1 MSSTLYIVGT
11 PIGNLDDISSRA
23 IKILNSVDVIA
34 CEDTRHSK
42 RLLSKFSIN
51 KKLISLH
58 QHNEEKKSSF
68 LIKEIQSGKTVAYI
82 SDAGTPGIS
91 DPGAYLVNKAL
102 EAKIKVIPIPGAS
115 SITTAFS
122 VAGVIS
128 TQFNFYG
135 FLPNTDSKSRNVIKQ
150 FYESQYTSVFFVSPH
165 RILKTLEILEEIYGL
180 EQRIFVG
187 RELTKLYETIY
198 KENLNDLLIK
208 FRKEKHNLKGEF
220 VIIIEGVEL
229 EQKNSNI
236 IEAENALRI
245 MLNELS
251 LNQSVKLVSQI
262 FKMKK
267 NEIYNL
273 ALGIK
278 NNDK

>member
-1 MSSTLYIVGT
+1 MDFY
-11 PIGNLDDISSRA
+11 
-23 IKILNSVDVIA
+23 
-34 CEDTRHSK
+34 
-42 RLLSKFSIN
+42 
-51 KKLISLH
+51 LIRTVRV
-58 QHNEEKKSSF
+58 EKSSNN
-68 LIKEIQSGKTVAYI
+68 LHNS
-82 SDAGTPGIS
+82 
-91 DPGAYLVNKAL
+91 
-102 EAKIKVIPIPGAS
+102 
-115 SITTAFS
+115 
-122 VAGVIS
+122 
-128 TQFNFYG
+128 QF
-135 FLPNTDSKSRNVIKQ
+135 
-150 FYESQYTSVFFVSPH
+150 TSVFFVSPH
-165 RILKTLEILEEIYGL
+165 RVLKTLELLEEIYGSM
-180 EQRIFVG
+180 QRIFIG

-198 KENLNDLLIK
+198 KENLDDLLIK

-220 VIIIEGVEL
+220 VIIIEAVEQ
-229 EQKNSNI
+229 EQKSSRN

>member
-23 IKILNSVDVIA
+23 LKILNSVDVIA

-42 RLLSKFSIN
+42 HLLSKFSIN
-51 KKLISLH
+51 KKLFSLH
-58 QHNEEKKSSF
+58 QHNEEKKTSL
-68 LIKEIQSGKTVAYI
+68 LIKEILRGKAIAYI

-91 DPGAYLVNKAL
+91 DPGAYLVKKAL
-102 EAKIKVIPIPGAS
+102 ESKIKVVPIPGAS
-115 SITTAFS
+115 SITAAFS
-122 VAGVIS
+122 AAGIVA

-135 FLPNTDSKSRNVIKQ
+135 FLPNTDSKSRKVIKQ
-150 FYESQYTSVFFVSPH
+150 FHGSQFTSVFFASPH
-165 RILKTLEILEEIYGL
+165 RILKTLELLAEIYGPN
-180 EQRIFVG
+180 QKIFIG

-208 FRKEKHNLKGEF
+208 FKKEKHNLKGEF
-220 VIIIEGVEL
+220 VIIIEGVEH
-229 EQKNSNI
+229 EQKNSSNI
-236 IEAENALRI
+236 EVENALRV

-267 NEIYNL
+267 NEIYTL

-278 NNDK
+278 NDDK

>member
-68 LIKEIQSGKTVAYI
+68 LIKEIQSGKTIAYI

-135 FLPNTDSKSRNVIKQ
+135 FLPNTDSKSRKVIKQ

-165 RILKTLEILEEIYGL
+165 RVLKTLEILEEIYGL

-198 KENLNDLLIK
+198 KENLKDLLFK
-208 FRKEKHNLKGEF
+208 FRNEKYNLKGEF
-220 VIIIEGVEL
+220 VIIIECIEL
-229 EQKNSNI
+229 DHKNSSNL
-236 IEAENALRI
+236 EAKEALKI

-251 LNQSVKLVSQI
+251 LNQSVKLVSKI

-278 NNDK
+278 NDDK

>member
-23 IKILNSVDVIA
+23 LKILNSVDVIA

-42 RLLSKFSIN
+42 HLLSKYSIK
-51 KKLISLH
+51 KKLFSLH
-58 QHNEEKKSSF
+58 QHNEEKKTSL
-68 LIKEIQSGKTVAYI
+68 LIKEILRGKAIAYI

-91 DPGAYLVNKAL
+91 DPGAYLVKKAL
-102 EAKIKVIPIPGAS
+102 ESKIKVVPIPGAS
-115 SITTAFS
+115 SITAAFS
-122 VAGVIS
+122 AAGIVA

-135 FLPNTDSKSRNVIKQ
+135 FLPNTDSKSRKVIKQ
-150 FYESQYTSVFFVSPH
+150 FHGSQLTSVFFASPH
-165 RILKTLEILEEIYGL
+165 RILKTLELLAEIYGPK
-180 EQRIFVG
+180 QKVFIG

-208 FRKEKHNLKGEF
+208 FKKEKHNLKGEF
-220 VIIIEGVEL
+220 VIIIEGVEHK
-229 EQKNSNI
+229 QKNLSN
-236 IEAENALRI
+236 IEAENALRV

>member
-68 LIKEIQSGKTVAYI
+68 LIKEIQSGKTIAYI

-135 FLPNTDSKSRNVIKQ
+135 FLPNTDSKSRKVIKQ

-165 RILKTLEILEEIYGL
+165 RVLKTLEILEEIYGL

-198 KENLNDLLIK
+198 KENLKDLLFK
-208 FRKEKHNLKGEF
+208 FRNEKYNLKGEF
-220 VIIIEGVEL
+220 VIIIECIEL
-229 EQKNSNI
+229 DHKNSSNL
-236 IEAENALRI
+236 EAEEALKI

-251 LNQSVKLVSQI
+251 LNQSVKLVSKI

-278 NNDK
+278 NDDK

>member
-23 IKILNSVDVIA
+23 IKILNCVDLIA

-42 RLLSKFSIN
+42 HLLSKYSIN
-51 KKLISLH
+51 KKLVSLH

-150 FYESQYTSVFFVSPH
+150 FYESQYTSIFFVSPH

-229 EQKNSNI
+229 EQKN
-236 IEAENALRI
+236 
-245 MLNELS
+245 
-251 LNQSVKLVSQI
+251 
-262 FKMKK
+262 
-267 NEIYNL
+267 
-273 ALGIK
+273 
-278 NNDK
+278 

>member
-1 MSSTLYIVGT
+1 MNSTLYIVGT

-23 IKILNSVDVIA
+23 LKILNSVDIIA

-42 RLLSKFSIN
+42 HLLSKFSIN
-51 KKLISLH
+51 KKLVSLH
-58 QHNEEKKSSF
+58 QHNEEKKSSL
-68 LIKEIQSGKTVAYI
+68 LIKEIQSGKAIAYI

-91 DPGAYLVNKAL
+91 DPGAYLVQKAL
-102 EAKIKVIPIPGAS
+102 EAKIKVVPIPGAS

-122 VAGVIS
+122 AAGIIT

-135 FLPNTDSKSRNVIKQ
+135 FMPNTDSKSRKVIKQ
-150 FYESQYTSVFFVSPH
+150 FHGSLFTSVFFVSPH
-165 RILKTLEILEEIYGL
+165 RVLKTLGLLEETYGS
-180 EQRIFVG
+180 EQMIFVG

-208 FRKEKHNLKGEF
+208 FRNEKNNLKGEF
-220 VIIIEGVEL
+220 VIIIEAIEREHKHSSSL
-229 EQKNSNI
+229 EV
-236 IEAENALRI
+236 ENALRI

-251 LNQSVKLVSQI
+251 LNQSVKLASQI

-278 NNDK
+278 NDGK

>member
-1 MSSTLYIVGT
+1 MNSALYIVGT
-11 PIGNLDDISSRA
+11 PIGNLDDITSRA
-23 IKILNSVDVIA
+23 LKILNTVDIIA

-42 RLLSKFSIN
+42 HLLSKFSIN

-58 QHNEEKKSSF
+58 QHNEKNKSQF
-68 LIKEIQSGKTVAYI
+68 LINEIQNGKTIAYV

-91 DPGAYLVNKAL
+91 DPGAFLVNKAL
-102 EAKIKVIPIPGAS
+102 DANINVIPIPGAS
-115 SITTAFS
+115 AITTAFS
-122 VAGVIS
+122 VAGIIS

-135 FLPNTDSKSRNVIKQ
+135 FLPNTDSKSRKVIKKLHGSQ
-150 FYESQYTSVFFVSPH
+150 FTSVFFASPH
-165 RILKTLEILEEIYGL
+165 RILKTLELLEEIYGSTQ
-180 EQRIFVG
+180 EIFIG
-187 RELTKLYETIY
+187 RELTKIYETIY

-220 VIIIEGVEL
+220 VIIIEGVEH
-229 EQKNSNI
+229 EQKNSSS
-236 IEAENALRI
+236 IEAENALKV

>member
-23 IKILNSVDVIA
+23 LKILKSVDVIA

-42 RLLSKFSIN
+42 HLLSKFSIN
-51 KKLISLH
+51 KKLVSLH
-58 QHNEEKKSSF
+58 QHNEEKKASL
-68 LIKEIQSGKTVAYI
+68 LIKEIQNGKAIAYI

-91 DPGAYLVNKAL
+91 DPGAYLVKKAL
-102 EAKIKVIPIPGAS
+102 ESKIKVVPIPGAS
-115 SITTAFS
+115 SITAAFS
-122 VAGVIS
+122 AAGIVA

-135 FLPNTDSKSRNVIKQ
+135 FLPNTDSKSRKVIEQ
-150 FYESQYTSVFFVSPH
+150 FHRSQFTSVFFVSPH
-165 RILKTLEILEEIYGL
+165 RILKTLGLIAEIYGSMQ
-180 EQRIFVG
+180 EIFIG

-198 KENLNDLLIK
+198 KESLNDLLIK

-220 VIIIEGVEL
+220 VIIIEGL
-229 EQKNSNI
+229 RHEQKNASNT
-236 IEAENALRI
+236 EAENALKI

>member
-1 MSSTLYIVGT
+1 L
-11 PIGNLDDISSRA
+11 
-23 IKILNSVDVIA
+23 
-34 CEDTRHSK
+34 
-42 RLLSKFSIN
+42 
-51 KKLISLH
+51 
-58 QHNEEKKSSF
+58 
-68 LIKEIQSGKTVAYI
+68 LIKEIQSGKAIAYI

-91 DPGAYLVNKAL
+91 DPGAYLVKKAL
-102 EAKIKVIPIPGAS
+102 ESKIKVVPIPGAS
-115 SITTAFS
+115 AITAAFS
-122 VAGVIS
+122 AAGIVA

-135 FLPNTDSKSRNVIKQ
+135 FLPNTDSKSRKVIEQ
-150 FYESQYTSVFFVSPH
+150 FHSSQFTSVFFVSPH
-165 RILKTLEILEEIYGL
+165 RILKTLGLIAEIYGSMQ
-180 EQRIFVG
+180 EIFIG

-220 VIIIEGVEL
+220 VIIIEGVEQ
-229 EQKNSNI
+229 EQKNSSSM
-236 IEAENALRI
+236 EAENALRI

>member
-23 IKILNSVDVIA
+23 LKILNSVDVIA

-42 RLLSKFSIN
+42 HLLSKFSIN
-51 KKLISLH
+51 KKLVSLH
-58 QHNEEKKSSF
+58 QHNEEKKASL
-68 LIKEIQSGKTVAYI
+68 LIKEIQSGKAIAYI

-91 DPGAYLVNKAL
+91 DPGAYLVKKAL
-102 EAKIKVIPIPGAS
+102 ESKIKVVPIPGAS
-115 SITTAFS
+115 SITAAFS
-122 VAGVIS
+122 AAGIVA

-135 FLPNTDSKSRNVIKQ
+135 FLPNTDSKSRKVIKQ
-150 FYESQYTSVFFVSPH
+150 FHGSKFATVFFVSPH
-165 RILKTLEILEEIYGL
+165 RILKTLELLDEIYDSM
-180 EQRIFVG
+180 QVVFIG

-198 KENLNDLLIK
+198 KENLKDLLIK

-220 VIIIEGVEL
+220 VIIIEGLEQ
-229 EQKNSNI
+229 EQKNSSNN
-236 IEAENALRI
+236 EAENALRI

>member
-11 PIGNLDDISSRA
+11 PIGNLDDISFRA
-23 IKILNSVDVIA
+23 LKVLNSVDVIA

-42 RLLSKFSIN
+42 HLLSKFSIN

-58 QHNEEKKSSF
+58 KHNEEKKSNF
-68 LIKEIQSGKTVAYI
+68 LIKEIQSGKEIAYI

-91 DPGAYLVNKAL
+91 DPGSYLVKKAL
-102 EAKIKVIPIPGAS
+102 EYKIKVVPIPGAS

-122 VAGVIS
+122 AAGIIA

-135 FLPNTDSKSRNVIKQ
+135 FLPNTDSKSRKAIKQ
-150 FYESQYTSVFFVSPH
+150 FYESQFTSIFFVSPH
-165 RILKTLEILEEIYGL
+165 RVLKTLEILKEIYGL
-180 EQRIFVG
+180 NQKIFIG

-198 KENLNDLLIK
+198 KENLKDLLFK
-208 FRKEKHNLKGEF
+208 FKNEKNNLKGEF
-220 VIIIEGVEL
+220 VIIIEPIECDHINL
-229 EQKNSNI
+229 SNLV
-236 IEAENALRI
+236 AEDALKI

-251 LNQSVKLVSQI
+251 LNQSVKLVSKI
-262 FKMKK
+262 FKIKK

-278 NNDK
+278 NNDR

>member
-23 IKILNSVDVIA
+23 LKILKSVDVIA
-34 CEDTRHSK
+34 CENTRHS
-42 RLLSKFSIN
+42 RHLLSKFSIN
-51 KKLISLH
+51 KKLVSLH
-58 QHNEEKKSSF
+58 QHNEEKKASL
-68 LIKEIQSGKTVAYI
+68 LIKEIQNGKAIAYI

-91 DPGAYLVNKAL
+91 DPGAYLVKKAL
-102 EAKIKVIPIPGAS
+102 ESKIKVVPIPGAS
-115 SITTAFS
+115 SITAAFS
-122 VAGVIS
+122 AAGIVA

-135 FLPNTDSKSRNVIKQ
+135 FLPNTDSRSRKVIEQ
-150 FYESQYTSVFFVSPH
+150 FHRSQFTSVFFVSPH
-165 RILKTLEILEEIYGL
+165 RILKTLDLLAEIYGPM
-180 EQRIFVG
+180 QKIFIG

-208 FRKEKHNLKGEF
+208 FKKEKHNIKGEF
-220 VIIIEGVEL
+220 VIIIEGVEH
-229 EQKNSNI
+229 EQKNSSN
-236 IEAENALRI
+236 IEAENALMV

-262 FKMKK
+262 YKMKK

>member
-1 MSSTLYIVGT
+1 MNSALYIVGT
-11 PIGNLDDISSRA
+11 PIGNLDDITSRA
-23 IKILNSVDVIA
+23 LKILNTVDIIA

-42 RLLSKFSIN
+42 HLLSKFSIN

-58 QHNEEKKSSF
+58 QHNEKNKSEF
-68 LIKEIQSGKTVAYI
+68 LIKEIQNGKTIAYV

-102 EAKIKVIPIPGAS
+102 DAKIKVVPIPGAS
-115 SITTAFS
+115 AITTAFS
-122 VAGVIS
+122 VAGIIS

-135 FLPNTDSKSRNVIKQ
+135 FLPNTDSKSKKVIEQ
-150 FYESQYTSVFFVSPH
+150 FYKSQITTIFFVSPH
-165 RILKTLEILEEIYGL
+165 RVLKILEFLNEIYGSDQ
-180 EQRIFVG
+180 EIFIG

-198 KENLNDLLIK
+198 KERLQDLLTK
-208 FRKEKHNLKGEF
+208 FKDEKNNLKGEF
-220 VIIIEGVEL
+220 VIIIEGRNEEKKSSCNL
-229 EQKNSNI
+229 EI
-236 IEAENALRI
+236 ENALRV

-251 LNQSVKLVSQI
+251 LNQSVRLISNIYKI
-262 FKMKK
+262 KK

>member
-23 IKILNSVDVIA
+23 LKILHNVDLIA
-34 CEDTRHSK
+34 CEDTRHSSH
-42 RLLSKFSIN
+42 LLSKFSIN
-51 KKLISLH
+51 KKLVSLH
-58 QHNEEKKSSF
+58 QHNEEKKSCA
-68 LIKEIQSGKTVAYI
+68 LIKEIQSGKTIAYI

-102 EAKIKVIPIPGAS
+102 EAKIRVIPIPGAS

-122 VAGVIS
+122 AAGVIS

-135 FLPNTDSKSRNVIKQ
+135 FLPNTDSKSKKVIKKL
-150 FYESQYTSVFFVSPH
+150 YESQVTSVFFVSPH
-165 RILKTLEILEEIYGL
+165 RVLKTLELLEEIYGL
-180 EQRIFVG
+180 EKRIFIG

-198 KENLNDLLIK
+198 KENLKDLLFK
-208 FRKEKHNLKGEF
+208 FRNEKHNLKGEF
-220 VIIIEGVEL
+220 VIIIEAMEC
-229 EQKNSNI
+229 EQKNSSNF
-236 IEAENALRI
+236 EAEEALKI

-262 FKMKK
+262 FKIKK
-267 NEIYNL
+267 NETYTL

-278 NNDK
+278 NGDK

>member
-1 MSSTLYIVGT
+1 MNSALYIVGT
-11 PIGNLDDISSRA
+11 PIGNLDDITSRA
-23 IKILNSVDVIA
+23 LKILNTVDIIA

-42 RLLSKFSIN
+42 HLLSKFSIN

-58 QHNEEKKSSF
+58 QHNEKNKSEF
-68 LIKEIQSGKTVAYI
+68 IIKEIQNGKTIAYV

-102 EAKIKVIPIPGAS
+102 DAKINVVPIPGAS
-115 SITTAFS
+115 AITTAFS
-122 VAGVIS
+122 VAGIIS

-135 FLPNTDSKSRNVIKQ
+135 FLPNTDSKSKKVIEQ
-150 FYESQYTSVFFVSPH
+150 FYKSHITTIFFVSPH
-165 RILKTLEILEEIYGL
+165 RVLKKLEFLNEIYGSDQ
-180 EQRIFVG
+180 EIFIG

-198 KENLNDLLIK
+198 KERLQDLLTK
-208 FRKEKHNLKGEF
+208 FKDEKNNLKGEF
-220 VIIIEGVEL
+220 VIIIEGRNEEEKSSCNL
-229 EQKNSNI
+229 EI
-236 IEAENALRI
+236 ENALRV
-245 MLNELS
+245 MLKELS
-251 LNQSVKLVSQI
+251 LNQSVRLISNIYKI
-262 FKMKK
+262 KK

>member
-1 MSSTLYIVGT
+1 MSSALYIVGT

-23 IKILNSVDVIA
+23 LKILNSVDVIA

-42 RLLSKFSIN
+42 HLLSKFSIN
-51 KKLISLH
+51 KKLVSLH
-58 QHNEEKKSSF
+58 QHNEEKKASL
-68 LIKEIQSGKTVAYI
+68 LIKEIQSGKAIAYI

-91 DPGAYLVNKAL
+91 DPGAYLVKKAL
-102 EAKIKVIPIPGAS
+102 ESKIKVVPIPGAS
-115 SITTAFS
+115 SITAAFS
-122 VAGVIS
+122 AAGIVA

-135 FLPNTDSKSRNVIKQ
+135 FLPNTDSKSRKVIEQ
-150 FYESQYTSVFFVSPH
+150 FHRNQFTSVFFVSPH
-165 RILKTLEILEEIYGL
+165 RILKTLGLLAEIYGSMQ
-180 EQRIFVG
+180 EIFIG

-198 KENLNDLLIK
+198 KENLNELLIK

-220 VIIIEGVEL
+220 VIIIEGVEQ
-229 EQKNSNI
+229 EQKNSSNM
-236 IEAENALRI
+236 EVENALRI

-267 NEIYNL
+267 NEIYSL